1 MCLGTKTTFPGCGH
15 YKLEMMDPCKYG
27 YTNGM
32 CNNRHVTLT
41 RESFSHAPSVCC
53 HCYRR
58 KVDDIIAS
66 YKRKIMVMDEEIEKR
81 TVKLRAVTSNGE
93 REKLKKDRSDLEVKR
108 GEYIDRR
115 IADLEEFRIQQ
126 GIWGDGGKWK
136 GYSPFGIRDKS

>member
-32 CNNRHVTLT
+32 
-41 RESFSHAPSVCC
+41 F
-53 HCYRR
+53 
-58 KVDDIIAS
+58 DDIIAS

-126 GIWGDGGKWK
+126 GIWGDG
-136 GYSPFGIRDKS
+136 